1 MPWILIQAPGR
12 VVEFAE
18 KPVYNDNTRS
28 WEVPGFR
35 VLDPAKKMTVQEGT
49 ADSAPPPPPVPY
61 EDLIDVPAFLAR
73 FGPGAM
79 WRILASTD
87 PNVVAVV
94 RYLSMLPWVDL
105 KRQVTETAVDMLIA
119 ANIQGVTAIEKDAV
133 LNDPV
138 TPNENRVLRRL
149 HF

>member
-12 VVEFAE
+12 VIEFAAE
-18 KPVYNDNTRS
+18 PIYNESTRC
-28 WEVPGFR
+28 WETPGFR
-35 VLDPAKKMTVQEGT
+35 VLDAAKRMTVQEGT
-49 ADSAPPPPPVPY
+49 ADSAPPPPPIPY
-61 EDLIDVPAFLAR
+61 KDLIDVPAFLAR
-73 FGPGAM
+73 FGNAAM

-94 RYLSMLPWVDL
+94 KYLSLLPWVDL
-105 KRQVTETAVDMLIA
+105 KRQATETAVDMLIA
-119 ANIQGVTAIEKDAV
+119 ANIQGVTAGEKTAV

>member
-12 VVEFAE
+12 VVEFATQ
-18 KPVYNDNTRS
+18 PIYNESTRC
-28 WEVPGFR
+28 WETVGYR

-49 ADSAPPPPPVPY
+49 ADSAPAPPVLPY

-73 FGPGAM
+73 FGNAAM

-94 RYLSMLPWVDL
+94 RYLNLLPWVDL
-105 KRQVTETAVDMLIA
+105 KRQATETAVDMLIA
-119 ANIQGVTAIEKDAV
+119 ANIQGVTAGEKAAV